1 MRNNLMMWAVFAAAL
16 SLWGNVGVFRGSG
29 QTLVLEKSAEVQMV
43 EEEVVMR
50 PRRGDFPV
58 DDSLRNLDRMD
69 FSCRFLLR
77 NLADKPVK
85 LSVGWFPVFTEGGS
99 SPVSG
104 KAALKRFR
112 FVARTKDRTFP
123 VRFVPQD
130 KERKFRNIFLWEM
143 SFAPKEEVTLFVTYT
158 MEDYRGLAVTLKGQK
173 FDRPYLDRY
182 GEFCIL
188 AFGQYQFYVTGTGSC
203 WAGKIEK
210 AVFRYYPFAFEEH
223 LKKRGAFDESA
234 EARKRRMED
243 IKKHPDDYSRR
254 LGSPKRF
261 LRVWTPAPA
270 EWKLVPGKK
279 RNEESY
285 LELVKAPFTPSPGD
299 KITIGYVFP
308 LLPENIEDFEAYCT
322 SLKKNL
328 EIMNKIPFTP
338 ALRRELADIVL
349 ESYGIETGNPAIRE
363 YLKEQDWYPVKNPPP
378 IDNAYKEYLLK
389 IPRP

>member
-1 MRNNLMMWAVFAAAL
+1 MRNVLMMWAVFAAAL

-29 QTLVLEKSAEVQMV
+29 QTPVLEKSAEVQMV

-58 DDSLRNLDRMD
+58 DDSCRNLDRMD

-85 LSVGWFPVFTEGGS
+85 LSVGFPVSAEGVS
-99 SPVSG
+99 SPASG

-112 FVARTKDRTFP
+112 FVAKTKDRTFP
-123 VRFVPQD
+123 VRFVPHD
-130 KERKFRNIFLWEM
+130 KKRKFSNIFLWEM

-158 MEDYRGLAVTLKGQK
+158 MEGYRGLAVTLKGQK
-173 FDRPYLDRY
+173 FENRPYLDRY

-188 AFGQYQFYVTGTGSC
+188 AVGQYQFYVTGTGSC

-210 AVFRYYPFAFEEH
+210 AVFRYYPFAFEEY
-223 LKKRGAFDESA
+223 LKKRGSSEESA
-234 EARKRRMED
+234 GARKRRMED

-254 LGSPKRF
+254 LGSQKRF
-261 LRVWTPAPA
+261 FRVWTPAPE

-279 RNEESY
+279 RNEEPC
-285 LELVKAPFTPSPGD
+285 LELVKAPFTPAPGD
-299 KITIGYVFP
+299 KISIGYVFP
-308 LLPENIEDFEAYCT
+308 LLPENIEDFEAYCRDRKK
-322 SLKKNL
+322 SLG
-328 EIMNKIPFTP
+328 IMKIPFTP
-338 ALRRELADIVL
+338 ALRRELADITL
-349 ESYGIETGNPAIRE
+349 ESCGIETGNPAIRE
-363 YLKEQDWYPVKNPPP
+363 FLKEQVWYPVKNPPP
-378 IDNAYKEYLLK
+378 MEKAYKEYLLK

>member
-1 MRNNLMMWAVFAAAL
+1 MRNILMMWAVFAAAL
-16 SLWGNVGVFRGSG
+16 SLWGNVGVFRGGG
-29 QTLVLEKSAEVQMV
+29 QTPVLEKSAEVQMV

-85 LSVGWFPVFTEGGS
+85 LSVGFPVSAEGVS

-123 VRFVPQD
+123 VRFVPHD
-130 KERKFRNIFLWEM
+130 KKRKFSNIFLWEM

-158 MEDYRGLAVTLKGQK
+158 MEGYRGLAVTLKGQK
-173 FDRPYLDRY
+173 FENRPYLDRY
-182 GEFCIL
+182 GEICIL
-188 AFGQYQFYVTGTGSC
+188 AVGQFQTYVTGTGSC

-210 AVFRYYPFAFEEH
+210 AVFRYYPFAFEEY
-223 LKKRGAFDESA
+223 LKKRGSSEESA
-234 EARKRRMED
+234 GARKRRMED

-254 LGSPKRF
+254 LGSQKRF
-261 LRVWTPAPA
+261 FRVWTPAPD

-285 LELVKAPFTPSPGD
+285 LELVRTPFTPAPGD
-299 KITIGYVFP
+299 KISIGYVFP
-308 LLPENIEDFEAYCT
+308 LLPENIEDFEAWCRARKK
-322 SLKKNL
+322 SLG
-328 EIMNKIPFTP
+328 IMNKIPFTP
-338 ALRRELADIVL
+338 ALRRELADIIL
-349 ESYGIETGNPAIRE
+349 ESCGIETGNPAIRE
-363 YLKEQDWYPVKNPPP
+363 YLKEQVWYPVKNPPP
-378 IDNAYKEYLLK
+378 MDEAYKEYLQK
-389 IPRP
+389 FPRP

>member
-1 MRNNLMMWAVFAAAL
+1 MRKLLMMWAVFAAAL
-16 SLWGNVGVFRGSG
+16 SLWGNVGVFRGGG
-29 QTLVLEKSAEVQMV
+29 QTPVLEKSAEVQMV

-85 LSVGWFPVFTEGGS
+85 LSVGFPVSAEGVS

-123 VRFVPQD
+123 VRFVPHD
-130 KERKFRNIFLWEM
+130 KKRKFSNIFLWEM

-158 MEDYRGLAVTLKGQK
+158 MEGYRGLAVTLKGQK
-173 FDRPYLDRY
+173 FENRPYLDRY

-234 EARKRRMED
+234 GARKRRMED

-261 LRVWTPAPA
+261 LRVWAPAPD
-270 EWKLVPGKK
+270 EWKLVPGKN
-279 RNEESY
+279 RNEESC
-285 LELVKAPFTPSPGD
+285 LELVRAPFTPAPGD
-299 KITIGYVFP
+299 NISIGYVFP
-308 LLPENIEDFEAYCT
+308 LLPENIDDFEAWCRNRRK
-322 SLKKNL
+322 SL
-328 EIMNKIPFTP
+328 EIMKIPFTP
-338 ALRRELADIVL
+338 ALRRELADIIL

-363 YLKEQDWYPVKNPPP
+363 YLKEQVWYPVKNPPP
-378 IDNAYKEYLLK
+378 IDKAYKEYLLK